1 LVAPLLRARTPT
13 DAEDEDSRRPTDRH
27 DHRWSH
33 LVRARMDREFQHCS
47 LALYRLAGAIVDDQV
62 CSILTSS
69 SWIKTGNGIQLTLR
83 VDFMVYS

>member
-1 LVAPLLRARTPT
+1 MRIPVVLLIGTITVGVIAY
-13 DAEDEDSRRPTDRH
+13 D
-27 DHRWSH
+27 
-33 LVRARMDREFQHCS
+33 RMDRQFQHCS
-47 LALYRLAGAIVDDQV
+47 LALYRLAGAIVDDQA

>member
-1 LVAPLLRARTPT
+1 
-13 DAEDEDSRRPTDRH
+13 
-27 DHRWSH
+27 
-33 LVRARMDREFQHCS
+33 MDREFQHCS